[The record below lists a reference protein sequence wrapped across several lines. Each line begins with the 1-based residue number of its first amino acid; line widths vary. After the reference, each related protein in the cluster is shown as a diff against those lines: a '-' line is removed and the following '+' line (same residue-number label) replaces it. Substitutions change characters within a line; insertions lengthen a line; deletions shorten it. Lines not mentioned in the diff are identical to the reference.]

1 MSQGMWRVLVGGAG
15 GLHAGTSGIHDQGVW
30 ELWVRLESLGFSL
43 LAQLF
48 LHTVCTLSEWKSG
61 GRDVVAELLMMQ
73 LQVGGY
79 AILLLNDASVACGWE
94 GFSWPKSSKCIQ
106 AVFKGLGSSS
116 LLPGRADTFCWSGM
130 DQEEVSFPAYTPVH
144 LMLLKDVLAE
154 KKYAEFSFLMQ
165 CMGFVGG

>member
-1 MSQGMWRVLVGGAG
+1 MWRVLVGGAG

-48 LHTVCTLSEWKSG
+48 LHTVCTLCEWKSG

-79 AILLLNDASVACGWE
+79 AILLLNNASVACGWE

-130 DQEEVSFPAYTPVH
+130 DQEEVSFPGFTQCISCS
-144 LMLLKDVLAE
+144 LRMSLQKRNMQ
-154 KKYAEFSFLMQ
+154 SFPSS
-165 CMGFVGG
+165 CSV

>member
-1 MSQGMWRVLVGGAG
+1 M
-15 GLHAGTSGIHDQGVW
+15 
-30 ELWVRLESLGFSL
+30 
-43 LAQLF
+43 
-48 LHTVCTLSEWKSG
+48 
-61 GRDVVAELLMMQ
+61 VAELLMMQ

-79 AILLLNDASVACGWE
+79 AILLLNNASVACGWE

-130 DQEEVSFPAYTPVH
+130 DQEEVSFPAITPVH
-144 LMLLKDVLAE
+144 LVLLKDVLAE